1 MGGVELQTIY
11 LMIWFFLSGHKRFS
25 FSWFPLLQ
33 SIFILY
39 FINILFYILYF
50 LSVLA
55 ILLHFMNYSNLA
67 ADCSCISSLEIAQ
80 VCLILWPQCKPAS
93 DQ

>member
-33 SIFILY
+33 SIFMT
-39 FINILFYILYF
+39 F

-55 ILLHFMNYSNLA
+55 ILLHSMNYSNLA